1 MHKLVSSLLLLLLIL
16 VGCSSI
22 SHEPAKDYRT
32 HFLCFNQD
40 KTTEHYFVN
49 TFVFA
54 PTAKQKQCELLLGKL
69 RMEKQ
74 LQIRLIDCREIA
86 AEDVP
91 SDLDLSSLNSST
103 K

>member
-1 MHKLVSSLLLLLLIL
+1 MIIL
-16 VGCSSI
+16 SGCSSI
-22 SHEPAKDYRT
+22 ADEPVMNNST

-49 TFVFA
+49 TFVLA
-54 PTAKQKQCELLLGKL
+54 PTAKQKQNELLLGKL
-69 RMEKQ
+69 RMERQ
-74 LQIRLIDCREIA
+74 LQITLIDCREIA

-91 SDLDLSSLNSST
+91 HDLDLSAN